1 MVATGKRIVKMKLIQ
16 NYPQLNS
23 HKMHAKKIRKSLSL
37 SLCASRA
44 IVAHMNDCNDWQMLA
59 QLSGKDTLSSIA
71 KSPITFLDESELSKF
86 KGLVCDYEKAINKDF
101 DAKIH
106 TFDTILFNLTAK
118 KYSAI
123 DHYQIEKILSDYNE
137 SSKTSECFM
146 DALMNAENS
155 AAHIVTKALKYQSP
169 ISPDSTCLNLWLEN
183 ATLQQSIYAYYH
195 FQGDNLTI
203 KVKEW
208 NTHLRVPNSQ
218 DSVMKKSWF
227 AKYMV
232 GYIDLLASQ
241 FIEFGYKPIFEF
253 SKIQNIHLR
262 NLTAKHAYKNH
273 PEHGLYLLV
282 ENFLSPKSKSKGSG
296 SYKNTDSNCIS
307 VSYCN

>member
-16 NYPQLNS
+16 DYPELNS
-23 HKMHAKKIRKSLSL
+23 HKMHAKKISKSLGL
-37 SLCASRA
+37 SLCSSRT

-59 QLSGKDTLSSIA
+59 QLSGQDTLSSIA
-71 KSPITFLDESELSKF
+71 KSPISFLDESELTNF
-86 KGLVCDYEKAINKDF
+86 QGLVCDYEQAINKNF

-106 TFDTILFNLTAK
+106 TFDTILFNLIAK
-118 KYSAI
+118 KYGVI
-123 DHYQIEKILSDYNE
+123 DHYQIEGILSDYNE

-146 DALMNAENS
+146 NALMNAENS

-208 NTHLRVPNSQ
+208 DTHLRIPNSK
-218 DSVMKKSWF
+218 DSVMKKPWF

-232 GYIDLLASQ
+232 GYIELLASQ
-241 FIEFGYKPIFEF
+241 FIELGYKPIFEF
-253 SKIQNIHLR
+253 SKIQSIQLR
-262 NLTAKHAYKNH
+262 NLTTKHADKNH

-282 ENFLSPKSKSKGSG
+282 ENFLSPKSKGAGSN
-296 SYKNTDSNCIS
+296 KIIDSNCIS

>member
-37 SLCASRA
+37 SLCTSRA

-59 QLSGKDTLSSIA
+59 QLSGKDTLSSIS
-71 KSPITFLDESELSKF
+71 KSPITFLDESELTNF
-86 KGLVCDYEKAINKDF
+86 QGLVCDYEKAINKAF
-101 DAKIH
+101 DSKIH
-106 TFDTILFNLTAK
+106 TFDTILFNLIAK

-137 SSKTSECFM
+137 SSKTSESFM

-155 AAHIVTKALKYQSP
+155 AANIVTKALKYQSP
-169 ISPDSTCLNLWLEN
+169 ISPDPTCLNLWLEN
-183 ATLQQSIYAYYH
+183 ATLKQSIYAYYH

-208 NTHLRVPNSQ
+208 DTDLRIPNSK
-218 DSVMKKSWF
+218 DTVMKKPWF
-227 AKYMV
+227 ANYMV
-232 GYIDLLASQ
+232 GYIELLASQ
-241 FIEFGYKPIFEF
+241 FIELGYKPIFEF
-253 SKIQNIHLR
+253 SKIQNIQLR
-262 NLTAKHAYKNH
+262 NLTTKHADKNH
-273 PEHGLYLLV
+273 PAHGLYLLV
-282 ENFLSPKSKSKGSG
+282 EKFLSPKSKGSG
-296 SYKNTDSNCIS
+296 SNKIIDSNCIS

>member
-16 NYPQLNS
+16 DYPQLNS
-23 HKMHAKKIRKSLSL
+23 HKMHAKKISKSLSL
-37 SLCASRA
+37 SLCTSRT

-59 QLSGKDTLSSIA
+59 QLSGQDTLSSIA
-71 KSPITFLDESELSKF
+71 KSPISFLDESELTSF
-86 KGLVCDYEKAINKDF
+86 QGLVCDYEQAINKAF

-123 DHYQIEKILSDYNE
+123 DHYQIEGILSDYNE
-137 SSKTSECFM
+137 SSKTSESFM
-146 DALMNAENS
+146 DALMNAESS

-169 ISPDSTCLNLWLEN
+169 FPPDSTCLNLWLKN

-208 NTHLRVPNSQ
+208 DTHLRIPNSK
-218 DSVMKKSWF
+218 DSVMKKPWF

-232 GYIDLLASQ
+232 GYIELLASQ
-241 FIEFGYKPIFEF
+241 FIELGYKPIFEF
-253 SKIQNIHLR
+253 SKIQSIQLR
-262 NLTAKHAYKNH
+262 NLTTKHADKNH

-282 ENFLSPKSKSKGSG
+282 ENFLSPKSKGAGSN
-296 SYKNTDSNCIS
+296 KIIDSNCIS